1 MIDKQKATELRQ
13 EGLSYQEIAK
23 ILGCSIQW
31 CKVNLKNVQKNTKEK
46 ELIEKCIE
54 LGLRP
59 EGIST
64 IEIRHQIVKS
74 YPEMSES
81 GGLTEDG
88 LKMYKKIKV
97 KIREKDGTIVRPA
110 WLVPTNVDQVFKAVI
125 QAVDNID
132 RRVDEEIRGVM
143 RVINPSIKE
152 SEFVYK
158 SLESQIFNLTHL
170 GRFFSKKEI
179 GVIISSLENT
189 IIELRKRV
197 PQEPHEFKQID
208 LMDLDDDTK
217 EKIF

>member
-1 MIDKQKATELRQ
+1 MIDKQRATELRQ
-13 EGLSYQEIAK
+13 EGLSYQQIAET
-23 ILGCSIQW
+23 LGCSVQW

-46 ELIEKCIE
+46 ELIEKCIN

-74 YPEMSES
+74 YPEMSDS
-81 GGLTEDG
+81 NGLTEDG

-110 WLVPTNVDQVFKAVI
+110 WLVPTNVDQIFKAVI

-132 RRVDEEIRGVM
+132 RRVDEEISDVI
-143 RVINPSIKE
+143 RVINPSQKE
-152 SEFVYK
+152 REFVYK

-170 GRFFSKKEI
+170 GRFFSKKEVGTLI
-179 GVIISSLENT
+179 TSLENT

-197 PQEPHEFKQID
+197 PQVEQEIKQSEAIE
-208 LMDLDDDTK
+208 LDDDTK